1 MKSSGTT
8 ARALLRVL
16 TVALGINS
24 IPNTK
29 VRGLSV
35 FEGGS
40 GLDPWYEPEGD
51 FDTLLAN
58 NTNITGEY
66 AIPGYN
72 ISVPYGSISPPD
84 YGKIDGWSWSIAVAA
99 NIPLENSTTAQ
110 NNDSF
115 HTGGKIVLNAPKSL
129 VGDGGN
135 LTVEDGWRI
144 CVFAWE
150 VQNDDSYPKALR
162 KDNGTCGSILSD
174 KCIENLKQA
183 ALPAL
188 GGDGRPSCSCPDIDI
203 LLACGD
209 NDRATSAFGH
219 SCYAR
224 PFSAAD
230 LRTSE
235 LWEDGQLE
243 IYKFGETTTHGRG
256 NRTAYDDISSL
267 AWPVMM
273 YMGTGGTHVDI
284 SLACVR
290 ATDPVNGT
298 TEPDSAGSVNS
309 RGSSLTMARMMAILA
324 CVAVM

>member
-72 ISVPYGSISPPD
+72 ISAPYGSISPPD

-110 NNDSF
+110 NSDSF

-162 KDNGTCGSILSD
+162 KDNGTCGT
-174 KCIENLKQA
+174 
-183 ALPAL
+183 
-188 GGDGRPSCSCPDIDI
+188 
-203 LLACGD
+203 CGD

-243 IYKFGETTTHGRG
+243 IYKFGETTTHRRG

-273 YMGTGGTHVDI
+273 YMGTSGTHVDI

-298 TEPDSAGSVNS
+298 TEPDSAGSANS
-309 RGSSLTMARMMAILA
+309 LGTQGVEPQLKLAPLIMANRLD
-324 CVAVM
+324 